1 MRTFIAAPIEQTPAL
16 RRLHEGLTELGDRF
30 RPVALGTLHVTLK
43 FLGETAQTQLAEIC
57 TITKRIVEK
66 QPRVFGKLTGLG
78 AFPHARRPA
87 VVWVGIEEAQ
97 PLCRI
102 ADDLDHELSKLGFA
116 AEGKAFQPHVTLL
129 RVKSRPPEALAMI
142 LAEEARTDFGAC
154 RIDKIELMQSEP
166 SRSGSRYTTLA
177 TFRMSGVLPV

>member
-1 MRTFIAAPIEQTPAL
+1 MRTFIAARIEQTPAL

-30 RPVALGTLHVTLK
+30 RPVALQTLHVTLK
-43 FLGETAQTQLAEIC
+43 FLGETAQTQLTEIC
-57 TITKRIVEK
+57 SITKRVVEK
-66 QPRVFGKLTGLG
+66 QPRVFGKLVGLG

-97 PLCRI
+97 PLCQI
-102 ADDLDHELSKLGFA
+102 AGDLDRELSKLGFA
-116 AEGKAFQPHVTLL
+116 AEGKPFQPHVTLL
-129 RVKSRPPEALAMI
+129 RVKSRPPEALATI
-142 LAEEARTDFGAC
+142 LADEARTDFGSC

-177 TFRMSGVLPV
+177 NFTLADKC